1 MKVNSLTLIPIR
13 GKFASVDI
21 GKKTVEVYRL
31 DPVTGKD
38 GTAIPYKEAIAALCV
53 QPAQVSCIE
62 GADMI
67 SAYDRQMI
75 SQSKTTGM
83 SQFRDET
90 KGSGDNGVDANVL
103 GSYEKLL
110 AEQKE
115 LLMAA
120 SAQIESLKAQLEV
133 VKGESGDTADKD
145 EAADE
150 AVSEDTEEIEEVSAD
165 DKAESPNV
173 TAKKKRS

>member
-31 DPVTGKD
+31 DPVTGNE

-53 QPAQVSCIE
+53 QPAQVSCIK

-75 SQSKTTGM
+75 SQSKATGM
-83 SQFRDET
+83 SQFRDEE
-90 KGSGDNGVDANVL
+90 KGSGTTGVDASVL
-103 GSYEKLL
+103 GNYEKLL

-115 LLMAA
+115 LLMEA
-120 SAQIESLKAQLEV
+120 STQIESLKAQLEV
-133 VKGESGDTADKD
+133 AKGGKGETVTT
-145 EAADE
+145 DE
-150 AVSEDTEEIEEVSAD
+150 AVSEDTGEGSAEENV
-165 DKAESPNV
+165 ESPNG
-173 TAKKKRS
+173 TSKKKHS

>member
-13 GKFASVDI
+13 GKFASVYI

-31 DPVTGKD
+31 DPVTGRD

-53 QPAQVSCIE
+53 QPAQVSCIK
-62 GADMI
+62 GAEMI

-75 SQSKTTGM
+75 SQSKATGM

-90 KGSGDNGVDANVL
+90 TGSGANGVDATVL
-103 GSYEKLL
+103 GNYEKLL

-115 LLMAA
+115 LLMEA

-133 VKGESGDTADKD
+133 AKGESGNTTDKD
-145 EAADE
+145 ESI
-150 AVSEDTEEIEEVSAD
+150 SEDTDEDSGD
-165 DKAESPNV
+165 NKAESLDV
-173 TAKKKRS
+173 TGKKKRS

>member
-31 DPVTGKD
+31 DPVTGNE

-53 QPAQVSCIE
+53 QPAQVSCIK

-75 SQSKTTGM
+75 SQSKATGM
-83 SQFRDET
+83 SQFRDEE
-90 KGSGDNGVDANVL
+90 KGSGANGVDANVL
-103 GSYEKLL
+103 GNYEKLL

-115 LLMAA
+115 LLTEA

-133 VKGESGDTADKD
+133 AKGGNTATT
-145 EAADE
+145 DE
-150 AVSEDTEEIEEVSAD
+150 AVSEGTEDAEEGLAEEN
-165 DKAESPNV
+165 AESPNG
-173 TAKKKRS
+173 TSKKKHS